1 MSLVVVAVQ
10 QHFQSKHSNL
20 KQTDLITFHVEFL
33 ARSATGPVEISIHEL
48 KIGRQFCTVRA
59 QLLQYRNG
67 NHAAK
72 PRICME
78 ALVTLGNLKQES
90 QSGGLS
96 LPTRPTMAAKSMP
109 PRTTFR
115 EWESSPE
122 WASRRPAA
130 FKIKVLLP
138 PGTNDILTHPT
149 LGPSVREHWVQW
161 QEGVGESAEGFQI
174 SALAYLA
181 DAFRP
186 LPEAYGLVDNWYP
199 TLSYNLEVKK
209 APPSER
215 GWQWLFLRIEMRQV
229 KCGRFDLD
237 VVILDE
243 DGDLV
248 ALSKHTA
255 LIVSAARNHKAIET
269 KL

>member
-1 MSLVVVAVQ
+1 MSLLVIAVQ
-10 QHFQSKHSNL
+10 KHFQLTHADL
-20 KQTDLITFHVEFL
+20 EQTDLITFHVEFL

-48 KIGRQFCTVRA
+48 KIGRQFSTVRA
-59 QLLQYRNG
+59 QLLQYPNG
-67 NHAAK
+67 NPAAK
-72 PRICME
+72 PRTCME

-90 QSGGLS
+90 QSGGVT
-96 LPTRPTMAAKSMP
+96 LPTRPTLAVQSMA

-115 EWESSPE
+115 EWKSTPE

-130 FKIKVLLP
+130 FKIKILLP
-138 PGTNDILTHPT
+138 PGSNEVLAHPT

-161 QEGVGESAEGFQI
+161 QEGVGDSGVGFQI

-209 APPSER
+209 APPSEK
-215 GWQWLFLRIEMRQV
+215 GWQWLFLRIETRQV
-229 KCGRFDLD
+229 KHGRFDLD

-255 LIVSAARNHKAIET
+255 LIVSVARNHKTIET